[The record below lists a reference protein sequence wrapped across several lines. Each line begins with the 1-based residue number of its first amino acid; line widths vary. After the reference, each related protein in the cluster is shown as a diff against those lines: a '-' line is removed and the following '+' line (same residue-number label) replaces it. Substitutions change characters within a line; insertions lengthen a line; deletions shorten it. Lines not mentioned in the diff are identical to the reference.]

1 MINRRSLMGL
11 FAGAASLVAAP
22 FASRAAQQRTAPP
35 AMGMFQTRDDLPP
48 PPKTTGNVPGTL
60 APRGRNGRMERLP
73 EIDLE
78 SRMDFLMSV
87 RTFANQTLSQA
98 AGRRADDILASK
110 GISPDTE
117 LPMQEA
123 IALLQDDPVVS
134 ARTRTWMSVQQ
145 LSWNNMK
152 AECENNAD
160 TYLSEMEAVDN
171 RGPGT
176 LELNPDLE
184 MPDYTRHEIHI
195 QPGGYVGND
204 FAGHM
209 YDYGT
214 NGFYTGRNDQDA
226 LHMTAAFGLPI
237 PADGKVRRIL
247 DLGTGIGQLAMALK
261 ERFPDAEVWGID
273 VGGPM
278 VRYGHLRA
286 VERGLDVNFAQRLAE
301 DTRFPDN
308 HFDLVTSYIMLH
320 EVSPQG
326 TKDIVNEA
334 YRITRPGGIF
344 YPIDFNLK
352 NPFPRT
358 AYGQYRRWWDH
369 RWNNEVWTIKYRT
382 NGLQDLVRAAGF
394 DLNEEGPVALPRFGV
409 MNATKPA

>member
-11 FAGAASLVAAP
+11 FAGMASMAAAP
-22 FASRAAQQRTAPP
+22 FASRSARA
-35 AMGMFQTRDDLPP
+35 DLPP
-48 PPKTTGNVPGTL
+48 PPAAPGNVPGTL
-60 APRGRNGRMERLP
+60 APRGRDGRMERLP

-87 RTFANQTLSQA
+87 RTFANGTLSEA
-98 AGRRADDILASK
+98 AGRRANDILASK
-110 GISPDTE
+110 GIAPETE
-117 LPMQEA
+117 LPMQDA
-123 IALLQDDPVVS
+123 IALLQDDPVVG

-145 LSWNNMK
+145 LSWNNVK
-152 AECENNAD
+152 TECEDNAD
-160 TYLSEMEAVDN
+160 TYLREMEAVDN

-214 NGFYTGRNDQDA
+214 KGFYTGRNDQDT
-226 LHMTAAFGLPI
+226 LHMTAAFGLPT

-247 DLGTGIGQLAMALK
+247 DIGTGVGQLAMALK
-261 ERFPDAEVWGID
+261 ERFPDAEVWGLD

-278 VRYGHLRA
+278 VRYAHLRA

-301 DTRFPDN
+301 DTHFPDN
-308 HFDLVTSYIMLH
+308 YFDLVTSYIMLH

-334 YRITRPGGIF
+334 FRITRPGGVF

-352 NPFPRT
+352 RPRPRT

-369 RWNNEVWTIKYRT
+369 RWNNEVWTIKYRS
-382 NGLQDLVRAAGF
+382 NGLQDMIRSAGF
-394 DLNEEGPVALPRFGV
+394 DLNEEAPVALPRFGV

>member
-1 MINRRSLMGL
+1 
-11 FAGAASLVAAP
+11 
-22 FASRAAQQRTAPP
+22 
-35 AMGMFQTRDDLPP
+35 
-48 PPKTTGNVPGTL
+48 
-60 APRGRNGRMERLP
+60 MERLP

-87 RTFANQTLSQA
+87 RTFANQTMSAA
-98 AGRRADDILASK
+98 AGRRADDILAGK

-117 LPMQEA
+117 LPIQEA
-123 IALLQDDPVVS
+123 VALLQDDPVVS

-145 LSWNNMK
+145 LSWNNVK

-261 ERFPDAEVWGID
+261 ERFPDAEVWGCLLYTSPSPRD
-273 VGGPM
+273 
-278 VRYGHLRA
+278 
-286 VERGLDVNFAQRLAE
+286 GLLSRMPSSA
-301 DTRFPDN
+301 
-308 HFDLVTSYIMLH
+308 
-320 EVSPQG
+320 
-326 TKDIVNEA
+326 
-334 YRITRPGGIF
+334 
-344 YPIDFNLK
+344 
-352 NPFPRT
+352 
-358 AYGQYRRWWDH
+358 
-369 RWNNEVWTIKYRT
+369 
-382 NGLQDLVRAAGF
+382 
-394 DLNEEGPVALPRFGV
+394 
-409 MNATKPA
+409 

>member
-11 FAGAASLVAAP
+11 FAGMASLVAAP
-22 FASRAAQQRTAPP
+22 FASRSARA
-35 AMGMFQTRDDLPP
+35 DLPP
-48 PPKTTGNVPGTL
+48 PPAAPGNVPGTL
-60 APRGRNGRMERLP
+60 APRGRDGRMERLP

-87 RTFANQTLSQA
+87 RTFANGTLSEA
-98 AGRRADDILASK
+98 AGRRANDILASK
-110 GISPDTE
+110 GIAPETE
-117 LPMQEA
+117 LPMQDA
-123 IALLQDDPVVS
+123 IALLQDDPVVG

-145 LSWNNMK
+145 LSWNNVK
-152 AECENNAD
+152 TECEDNAD
-160 TYLSEMEAVDN
+160 TYLREMEAVDN

-214 NGFYTGRNDQDA
+214 KGFYTGRNDQDT
-226 LHMTAAFGLPI
+226 LHMTAAFGLPT

-247 DLGTGIGQLAMALK
+247 DIGTGIGQLAMALK
-261 ERFPDAEVWGID
+261 ERFPDAEVWGLD

-278 VRYGHLRA
+278 VRYAHLRA

-308 HFDLVTSYIMLH
+308 YFDLVTSYIMFH

-334 YRITRPGGIF
+334 FRITRPGGIF
-344 YPIDFNLK
+344 YPIDFNLR
-352 NPFPRT
+352 NPRPRT
-358 AYGQYRRWWDH
+358 AYGHYRRWWDH
-369 RWNNEVWTIKYRT
+369 RWNNEVWTIKYRS

-409 MNATKPA
+409 MNSTKPV

>member
-11 FAGAASLVAAP
+11 FAGMASLAAAP
-22 FASRAAQQRTAPP
+22 FASRSARA
-35 AMGMFQTRDDLPP
+35 DLPP
-48 PPKTTGNVPGTL
+48 PPEAPENVPGTL
-60 APRGRNGRMERLP
+60 APRGRNGRMERLA

-87 RTFANQTLSQA
+87 RTFANGPMSRA
-98 AGRRADDILASK
+98 ADQRATDILASK
-110 GISPDTE
+110 GIAPDAE
-117 LPMQEA
+117 LPMREA
-123 IALLQDDPVVS
+123 IALLEDDPVVS
-134 ARTRTWMSVQQ
+134 ARTRAWMSVQQ
-145 LSWNNMK
+145 LSWNNIK
-152 AECENNAD
+152 TECESNAEA
-160 TYLSEMEAVDN
+160 YLSEMETVDN

-176 LELNPDLE
+176 LELNPGLK

-226 LHMTAAFGLPI
+226 LHMTAAFGLPV
-237 PADGKVRRIL
+237 PADGRIRRIL
-247 DLGTGIGQLAMALK
+247 DVGTGVGQLAMALK
-261 ERFPDAEVWGID
+261 ERFPDAEVWGLD

-278 VRYGHLRA
+278 VRYAHLRA

-320 EVSPQG
+320 EVSPEG
-326 TKDIVNEA
+326 TRDIVNEA
-334 YRITRPGGIF
+334 FRITRPGGIF
-344 YPIDFNLK
+344 YPIDFNLRSMR
-352 NPFPRT
+352 PRT
-358 AYGQYRRWWDH
+358 AYSQYRRWWDH
-369 RWNNEVWTIKYRT
+369 RWNNEVWTLKYRA

>member
-1 MINRRSLMGL
+1 MGL
-11 FAGAASLVAAP
+11 FAGMASLAAAP
-22 FASRAAQQRTAPP
+22 FASRSARA
-35 AMGMFQTRDDLPP
+35 DLPP
-48 PPKTTGNVPGTL
+48 PPEAPENVPGTL
-60 APRGRNGRMERLP
+60 APRGRNGRMERLA

-87 RTFANQTLSQA
+87 RTFANGPMSRA
-98 AGRRADDILASK
+98 ADQRATDILASK
-110 GISPDTE
+110 GIAPDAE
-117 LPMQEA
+117 LPMREA
-123 IALLQDDPVVS
+123 IALLEDDPVVS
-134 ARTRTWMSVQQ
+134 ARTRAWMSVQQ
-145 LSWNNMK
+145 LSWNNIK
-152 AECENNAD
+152 TECESNAEA
-160 TYLSEMEAVDN
+160 YLSEMETVDN

-176 LELNPDLE
+176 LELNPGLK

-226 LHMTAAFGLPI
+226 LHMTAAFGLPV
-237 PADGKVRRIL
+237 PADGRIRRIL
-247 DLGTGIGQLAMALK
+247 DVGTGVGQLAMALK
-261 ERFPDAEVWGID
+261 ERFPDAEVWGLD

-278 VRYGHLRA
+278 VRYAHLRA

-320 EVSPQG
+320 EVSPEG
-326 TKDIVNEA
+326 TRDIVNEA
-334 YRITRPGGIF
+334 FRITRPGGIF
-344 YPIDFNLK
+344 YPIDFNLRSMR
-352 NPFPRT
+352 PRT
-358 AYGQYRRWWDH
+358 AYSQYRRWWDH
-369 RWNNEVWTIKYRT
+369 RWNNEVWTLKYRA

>member
-11 FAGAASLVAAP
+11 FAGMASLVAAP
-22 FASRAAQQRTAPP
+22 FASRSARA
-35 AMGMFQTRDDLPP
+35 DLPP
-48 PPKTTGNVPGTL
+48 PPAAPGNVPGTL
-60 APRGRNGRMERLP
+60 APRGRDGRMERLP

-87 RTFANQTLSQA
+87 RTFANGTLSEA
-98 AGRRADDILASK
+98 AGRRANDILASK
-110 GISPDTE
+110 GIAPETE
-117 LPMQEA
+117 LPMQDA
-123 IALLQDDPVVS
+123 IALLQDDPVVG

-145 LSWNNMK
+145 LSWNNVK
-152 AECENNAD
+152 TECEDNAD
-160 TYLSEMEAVDN
+160 TYLREMEAVDN

-214 NGFYTGRNDQDA
+214 KGFYTGRNDQDT

-237 PADGKVRRIL
+237 PADGKVKRIL
-247 DLGTGIGQLAMALK
+247 DIGTGVGQLAMALK
-261 ERFPDAEVWGID
+261 ERFPDAEVWGLD

-278 VRYGHLRA
+278 VRYAHLRA

-308 HFDLVTSYIMLH
+308 YFDLVTSYIMLH

-334 YRITRPGGIF
+334 FRITRPGGIF

-352 NPFPRT
+352 RPRPST

-369 RWNNEVWTIKYRT
+369 RWNNEVWTIKYRS
-382 NGLQDLVRAAGF
+382 NGLPDMIRSAGF